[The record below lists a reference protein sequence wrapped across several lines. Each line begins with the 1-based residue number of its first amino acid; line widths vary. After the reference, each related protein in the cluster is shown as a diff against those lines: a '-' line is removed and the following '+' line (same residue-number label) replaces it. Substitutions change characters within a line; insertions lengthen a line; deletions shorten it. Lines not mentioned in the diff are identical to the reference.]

1 MGAGGDDV
9 RLCLY
14 ASVLP
19 VALARGFIIIDHAK
33 VNNMHSAKLDQ
44 QGV

>member
-1 MGAGGDDV
+1 MGAGGDEV

-33 VNNMHSAKLDQ
+33 VNMHSAKLDQ
-44 QGV
+44 QSV